1 MRGCAQAERALGT
14 PVAGTARSVA
24 GSVPVL
30 QVEGS
35 GFIKHLEHGLPVKRK
50 GLKDARIEGV
60 DDEPVLLTDPAMAA
74 VVVSGLGVAPSGEG
88 GRRTAACHYEV
99 IVSGSG
105 VGGSCGDGSCI
116 ANGHYSITPATN
128 GAIAVR
134 DLAAAAPL
142 LTAEG
147 DTVAEMALRPEVRR
161 GGELWLHVAPLQPA
175 ELELLVSVS
184 RIGNGCLPAAV
195 AAV

>member
-1 MRGCAQAERALGT
+1 M
-14 PVAGTARSVA
+14 AGTARSVA

-35 GFIKHLEHGLPVKRK
+35 GFIKHLEHGLPVTRK
-50 GLKDARIEGV
+50 GLKDTRIEAV

-74 VVVSGLGVAPSGEG
+74 VVVSGLGVAPSGDG
-88 GRRTAACHYEV
+88 GRRAAACHYEV
-99 IVSGSG
+99 VVSGAG
-105 VGGSCGDGSCI
+105 VGGSCGDSCI
-116 ANGHYSITPATN
+116 ANGHYSVTPAAN

-134 DLAAAAPL
+134 DLAATAPL
-142 LTAEG
+142 LTAKG
-147 DTVAEMALRPEVRR
+147 DNAATEMALRPEVRR
-161 GGELWLHVAPLQPA
+161 AGELWLHVAHMQPA

-184 RIGNGCLPAAV
+184 RVGNGCLPAAV